1 MAIKTFKEILDN
13 KGYRINSK
21 DREIFEQGN
30 LQSFFGFGEQ
40 DAIEFIVYDINDNQ
54 LPQKDGKLIRYVP
67 LSDDNIKDYFMT
79 AEGTI
84 FSKYQLPSEYFID
97 VERLLREAGYNN
109 GIFKTQITLLN
120 KRVGSEDDINKLWI
134 SEISPSRTEIR
145 LFPIR
150 NNDKPNIDLE
160 QRYSLFINNG
170 EFRDDTI
177 NLALNFIEKIT
188 PSAIDSFI
196 KTKYGEGWYNKM
208 ADEFKIKD
216 FRTFITNVHDK
227 FVESCVYEFSH
238 RVSDINSP
246 NYGKTLKTKTPLSLS
261 KNDIKDI
268 CKRLLVTAVNS
279 ALPKQDIKKIATFD
293 TGIDSSIDEVGQILQ
308 RLEINTI
315 VDTSSPVLN
324 VQQIQKAN
332 QTNAELEFHKNVS
345 PELPEPT
352 PVIGIPVEKQ
362 LPPIKVIIATPD
374 GEPDYVKPNDP
385 VIGGGFNGA
394 PGGDSGSNGG
404 GGFYDGFNNGQVNG
418 KLKEQYFQ

>member
-21 DREIFEQGN
+21 DRAIFEQGN

-120 KRVGSEDDINKLWI
+120 KRVGTEDDINKLWI

-150 NNDKPNIDLE
+150 NNDKVNIDLE
-160 QRYSLFINNG
+160 QRYNLFINNG

-188 PSAIDSFI
+188 PTTIDSFI
-196 KTKYGEGWYNKM
+196 KSKYGESWYNKL
-208 ADEFKIKD
+208 AGEFKIAD
-216 FRTFITNVHDK
+216 FRTFLTKVHDK
-227 FVESCVYEFSH
+227 FIKSCVYEFSH
-238 RVSDINSP
+238 RVSDINSN
-246 NYGKTLKTKTPLSLS
+246 NYGNILKTKPPISLS
-261 KNDIKDI
+261 KEQIKEI
-268 CKRLLVTAVNS
+268 CKRLLVTSINFY
-279 ALPKQDIKKIATFD
+279 LPKQDIKKVATFD
-293 TGIDSSIDEVGQILQ
+293 TAVDSSVDEVGQILQ
-308 RLEINTI
+308 RLEVNTI

-324 VQQIQKAN
+324 VQQLKKPT
-332 QTNAELEFHKNVS
+332 QTDVQLEFEEKIKK
-345 PELPEPT
+345 ELPVDVEP
-352 PVIGIPVEKQ
+352 IK
-362 LPPIKVIIATPD
+362 IKVITADDEPNYIKPTP
-374 GEPDYVKPNDP
+374 PTY
-385 VIGGGFNGA
+385 GGV
-394 PGGDSGSNGG
+394 SGG
-404 GGFYDGFNNGQVNG
+404 GGREFGQLSNYDLGIGNNSRVDKAINIQAF
-418 KLKEQYFQ
+418 E